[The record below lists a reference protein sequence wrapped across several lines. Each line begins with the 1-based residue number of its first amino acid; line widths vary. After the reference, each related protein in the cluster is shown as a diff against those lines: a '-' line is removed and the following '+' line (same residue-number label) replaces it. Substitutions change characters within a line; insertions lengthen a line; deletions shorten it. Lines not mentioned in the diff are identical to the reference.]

1 VKADQPSQVAAEAA
15 DTGQPVLAASGVSRR
30 FGKVQALTD
39 VSVSLRAGEVHAIVG
54 ENGAGKSTLAAIFGG
69 ALTPSSGTV
78 VLNGVAASFAA
89 PADALAAGVGIVYQ
103 ELSLVPELSVADNV
117 MLGIQ
122 PRRRLLIDRRA
133 HSARVRELLE
143 RVGAQS
149 LHVDRLIRDL
159 PVAQQQ
165 LVEVAK
171 VLARE
176 PAAVIFDEPTA
187 VLPADE
193 TETLL
198 GLVRGLAE
206 DGVAVGYIS
215 HRLPEVEQIADKI
228 TVLRDSAVVWTRPM
242 GSVTLDEV
250 VAAMVGRSIDEAFPE
265 RATTARPEPMLE
277 VKGVELPG
285 TAPEGITFTCRRSEI
300 LGIAG
305 LVGSGRSR
313 IARFLVG
320 LESEPRGEVIVDG
333 DRYHPRSPRHAI
345 RRGVMLVPEDRKALG
360 LILSLGVDRNIAL
373 PSLERLQRWGLVDPK
388 SERRLADGVVSDLD
402 IRVADVA
409 TPTEHLSGGNQQ
421 KVVVGKWLA
430 RHPKLLILDEPLRG
444 IDVNAK
450 SEIHRILRNLADDGL
465 SIILIS
471 SELPEVLG
479 LSDRVMVMR
488 NGRVAGIFED
498 KPFLPDDIMAV
509 ATMERAS

>member
-1 VKADQPSQVAAEAA
+1 MKADDSSRVTVEAA
-15 DTGQPVLAASGVSRR
+15 SAGELVLAARGVSRR
-30 FGKVQALTD
+30 FGRVQALAD
-39 VSVSLRAGEVHAIVG
+39 VTVALRVGEVHAIVG

-69 ALTPSSGTV
+69 ALTPDEGV
-78 VLNGVAASFAA
+78 VELRGVPRRFAA

-103 ELSLVPELSVADNV
+103 ELSLAPDLSVADNV
-117 MLGIQ
+117 MLAIQ

-133 HSARVRELLE
+133 HRARVQELLDRVGAPSLRVDRPVRELSI
-143 RVGAQS
+143 AQ
-149 LHVDRLIRDL
+149 R
-159 PVAQQQ
+159 Q

-171 VLARE
+171 VLARQ
-176 PAAVIFDEPTA
+176 PLAVIFDEPTA
-187 VLPADE
+187 VLPADD
-193 TETLL
+193 TENLL
-198 GLVRGLAE
+198 GLVRRLAD

-215 HRLPEVEQIADKI
+215 HRLGEVDQIADEI
-228 TVLRDSAVVWTRPM
+228 TVLRDGAVVWTRPM
-242 GSVTLDEV
+242 PSVTLDQV
-250 VAAMVGRSIDEAFPE
+250 VAAMVGRAIDEAFPE

-277 VKGVELPG
+277 VKGVQLPG

-320 LESEPRGEVIVDG
+320 LEGEYHGEVLVD
-333 DRYHPRSPRHAI
+333 DRRYRPRSPRHAI
-345 RRGVMLVPEDRKALG
+345 RRGVMLVPEDRKGLG

-373 PSLERLQRWGLVDPK
+373 PSLDRLQRWGLMDPR
-388 SERRLADGVVSDLD
+388 SERRLADGVVSELD
-402 IRVADVA
+402 IRVAQVTMPA
-409 TPTEHLSGGNQQ
+409 QHLSGGNQQ

-430 RHPKLLILDEPLRG
+430 RGPKLLILDEPLRG

-450 SEIHRILRNLADDGL
+450 SEIHRLLRKLADEGL

-471 SELPEVLG
+471 SELQEVLG

-488 NGRVAGIFED
+488 NGRVVRIFED
-498 KPFLPDDIMAV
+498 KPFVPDDIMAV
-509 ATMERAS
+509 ATMERS